1 MQMLVAAFN
10 PSITI
15 GTNINALLF
24 SDNVRGTGPSPVF
37 SAGTPCFDAVQG
49 QDSSLSLLSLML
61 DYRNCVDSGG
71 NYDSMLFP
79 SLCGESTLAVPG
91 LREIYH
97 NASTARILS
106 NATVLML
113 TNGTIRDDVT
123 DLANALNDLRS
134 LGINTLIAAGIDD
147 ADIENLNLDT
157 SADILVGS
165 DPVQLSIAIVNQMT
179 NRSIL
184 CQEHGNITLGALAQV
199 VVH

>member
-1 MQMLVAAFN
+1 MQMLVAAFI
-10 PSITI
+10 PSTTI

-61 DYRNCVDSGG
+61 DYGNCVDRGG

-91 LREIYH
+91 LREIYN

-106 NATVLML
+106 NAIVLML
-113 TNGTIRDDVT
+113 TNETIQDDI
-123 DLANALNDLRS
+123 NDLKDALYDLKS
-134 LGINTLIAAGIDD
+134 VGINTLIATGIDD
-147 ADIENLNLDT
+147 ANTEMLKPF
-157 SADILVGS
+157 ADILVES

-184 CQEHGNITLGALAQV
+184 CQEHGNITLGTLPQV